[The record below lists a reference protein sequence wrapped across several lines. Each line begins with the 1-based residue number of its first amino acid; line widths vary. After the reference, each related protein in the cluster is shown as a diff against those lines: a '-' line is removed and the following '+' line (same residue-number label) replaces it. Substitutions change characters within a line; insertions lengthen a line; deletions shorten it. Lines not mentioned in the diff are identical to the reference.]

1 VTAADGVA
9 LMAVLVGAGAQAVT
23 GIGFS
28 LVCAPVLTLVLG
40 GGDGVRLANLLA
52 VGVNLLLLRREW
64 RNAVVGDVLFLLVPA
79 ALAIAATA
87 LAISHAN
94 PRVLSV
100 ASGVLILI
108 AVGALASGV
117 RIRRLAGRTGA
128 VIAGVISGGMNVVGG
143 VGGPAVASY
152 ALNANWSPRQT
163 RSTLAIYF
171 LAINVVSVASRG
183 VPGLSAGFIIGAG
196 VALAAGFT
204 IGALFA
210 GRLDVRAV
218 RSGTLLLA
226 AVGACAAI
234 VQGLR

>member
-64 RNAVVGDVLFLLVPA
+64 RNAVVHDVLFLLVPA

-87 LAISHAN
+87 FAISHAN

-100 ASGVLILI
+100 ASGVLILV

>member
-1 VTAADGVA
+1 MSAADGVA
-9 LMAVLVGAGAQAVT
+9 LVAVLVGAGAQAVT

-52 VGVNLLLLRREW
+52 IGVNLLLLRREW
-64 RNAVVGDVLFLLVPA
+64 RSAVVRDVLFLLIPA
-79 ALAIAATA
+79 ALAIAVTA
-87 LAISHAN
+87 VAISQAN

-100 ASGVLILI
+100 ASGVLILV
-108 AVGALASGV
+108 AVGALASGA
-117 RIRRLAGRTGA
+117 RIRSLAGRTGA
-128 VIAGVISGGMNVVGG
+128 VIAGVVSGGMNVVGG

-152 ALNANWSPRQT
+152 ALNADWSPRQT

-171 LAINVVSVASRG
+171 LAINVVSVAARG
-183 VPGLSAGFIIGAG
+183 VPGLSAGFLIGAVVG
-196 VALAAGFT
+196 LAAGF
-204 IGALFA
+204 IVGALLA
-210 GRLDVRAV
+210 RRLDVRAV